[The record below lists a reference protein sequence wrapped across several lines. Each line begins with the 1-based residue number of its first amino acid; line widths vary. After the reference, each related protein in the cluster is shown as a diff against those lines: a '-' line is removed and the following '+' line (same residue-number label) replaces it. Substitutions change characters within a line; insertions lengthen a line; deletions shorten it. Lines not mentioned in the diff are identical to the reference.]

1 MESAKSSMTKWFSS
15 LSQQQA
21 AVVGGITGYI
31 VGTVS
36 GPLIRLVLTV
46 AVLILFGFMARHVEK
61 KFESKLGMTGVVVA
75 ILACTALGP
84 IQRLM
89 GSVIGGILNH
99 TSQLSFA
106 LLGVYLTMYVHQLI
120 SAETKGPNSP

>member
-1 MESAKSSMTKWFSS
+1 MAKWFSS

-46 AVLILFGFMARHVEK
+46 SVLILFGFMARHVEK
-61 KFESKLGMTGVVVA
+61 KFESKLGMAGVVVA

-89 GSVIGGILNH
+89 GSVIGGIPNH

-120 SAETKGPNSP
+120 STETKGPNSP

>member
-1 MESAKSSMTKWFSS
+1 MESAKSSVTKWFSS
-15 LSQQQA
+15 LTQQQA
-21 AVVGGITGYI
+21 AVVGGISGYI

-61 KFESKLGMTGVVVA
+61 KFESKLGIAGVVVA
-75 ILACTALGP
+75 ILACTAMGP
-84 IQRLM
+84 IQKLM
-89 GSVIGGILNH
+89 SSMIGGLLNR

-106 LLGVYLTMYVHQLI
+106 LLGVYVTMYLQKLTADQI
-120 SAETKGPNSP
+120 GNENL

>member
-1 MESAKSSMTKWFSS
+1 MESAKSSVTKWFSS
-15 LSQQQA
+15 LTQQQA
-21 AVVGGITGYI
+21 AAVGGVTGYI

-46 AVLILFGFMARHVEK
+46 AVLILFGFMGRHVEK
-61 KFESKLGMTGVVVA
+61 KFESKLGMAGVVVA
-75 ILACTALGP
+75 ILACTAMGP

-89 GSVIGGILNH
+89 SSMIGGLLSR

-106 LLGVYLTMYVHQLI
+106 LLGVYVTMYLPKLT
-120 SAETKGPNSP
+120 ADETGNENS

>member
-1 MESAKSSMTKWFSS
+1 MESAKSSMAKWFSS

-46 AVLILFGFMARHVEK
+46 SVLILFGFMARHVEK
-61 KFESKLGMTGVVVA
+61 KFESKLGMAGVVVA

>member
-1 MESAKSSMTKWFSS
+1 MTKWFSS
-15 LSQQQA
+15 LTQQQA
-21 AVVGGITGYI
+21 AIVGGITGYI

-46 AVLILFGFMARHVEK
+46 AILILFGFMARHVEK
-61 KFESKLGMTGVVVA
+61 KFESKLGTAGVVVA

-84 IQRLM
+84 IQSVM
-89 GSVIGGILNH
+89 GSVIGGILKH

-106 LLGVYLTMYVHQLI
+106 ILGIYVTINLHQLI
-120 SAETKGPNSP
+120 STRMNGQE

>member
-15 LSQQQA
+15 LTQQQA

-36 GPLIRLVLTV
+36 GPLIRLVLTF

-61 KFESKLGMTGVVVA
+61 KFESKLGIAGVVVA

-84 IQRLM
+84 IQHFM

-106 LLGVYLTMYVHQLI
+106 LLGVYVTMYVHQLI
-120 SAETKGPNSP
+120 DTETKGPDSP

>member
-1 MESAKSSMTKWFSS
+1 MESAKHSMTKWFSS
-15 LSQQQA
+15 LTQQQA

-61 KFESKLGMTGVVVA
+61 KFESRLGIAGVVVA

-89 GSVIGGILNH
+89 SSMIGGLLNR

-106 LLGVYLTMYVHQLI
+106 LLGVYLTMYAHQLI
-120 SAETKGPNSP
+120 ATRTKGPNSP

>member
-1 MESAKSSMTKWFSS
+1 MAKWFSS

-46 AVLILFGFMARHVEK
+46 VVLILFGFMARHVEK
-61 KFESKLGMTGVVVA
+61 KFESKLGIAGVVVA

-89 GSVIGGILNH
+89 SSMIGGLLNR

-120 SAETKGPNSP
+120 ATRTKGPSSP